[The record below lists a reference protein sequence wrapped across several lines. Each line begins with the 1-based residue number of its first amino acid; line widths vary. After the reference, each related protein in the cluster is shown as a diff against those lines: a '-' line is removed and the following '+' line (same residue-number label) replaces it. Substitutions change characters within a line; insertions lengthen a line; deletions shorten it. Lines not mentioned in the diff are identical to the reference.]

1 MKKELKAGNAHEE
14 RSDKALKERL
24 RAERQREGLR
34 DEYAPG
40 HCTMCQIRW
49 GKFDRPEDTV
59 RVIRE
64 LQDIQEWLLYRRKYT
79 NMTTPN
85 GEDPE
90 D

>member
-1 MKKELKAGNAHEE
+1 LKRAPKKGGGRN
-14 RSDKALKERL
+14 
-24 RAERQREGLR
+24 RASTTTSKKRIQPEREGLP
-34 DEYAPG
+34 DSYAPG

-49 GKFDRPEDTV
+49 GRFDQPEDMV

-79 NMTTPN
+79 NMTAPN

-90 D
+90 E